1 MVIALTIVLAFFAMS
16 GLNGTSV
23 LERPRQDPAESDLAA
38 HSNYPSTHS
47 EPTDR
52 TVSTEIDGT
61 PDNQH
66 NPSPNVLT
74 VIVEPRDNLA
84 TIFKREGISAK
95 ELQSILES
103 GPLAQRLKHI
113 YPGQTLMLERGED
126 GALMRL
132 TYSPTPM
139 ESLVFVRRGSS
150 FDVKQIARRPEIQLK
165 VMHGLI
171 DHSLFVAS
179 QRIGLDDETTMRL
192 AQIFQWD
199 IDFVLDIRQ
208 GDAFDIVVEKLY
220 LKGDFVGYGNIL
232 AARFVNQS
240 NSYLAIRYVDREGTT
255 GYFTPNGES
264 MKKAF
269 LRAPLEFTRIS
280 SNFNMKRVHPLW
292 NRTMPHRGIDYVAP
306 VGTPVLAAGAG
317 QVRTTSYTKANGNY
331 VVIGH
336 GSEFETKYLH
346 LSKFSPGTTR
356 GKRVTQGDVIGFVGS
371 TGWATGPHL
380 HYEFLVNGKHRN
392 PRTVSLPKSDPINK
406 REIERFQSHVQPTLA
421 LLSSSKS
428 PNVRTVATD

>member
-1 MVIALTIVLAFFAMS
+1 
-16 GLNGTSV
+16 
-23 LERPRQDPAESDLAA
+23 
-38 HSNYPSTHS
+38 
-47 EPTDR
+47 
-52 TVSTEIDGT
+52 
-61 PDNQH
+61 
-66 NPSPNVLT
+66 
-74 VIVEPRDNLA
+74 
-84 TIFKREGISAK
+84 
-95 ELQSILES
+95 
-103 GPLAQRLKHI
+103 
-113 YPGQTLMLERGED
+113 
-126 GALMRL
+126 
-132 TYSPTPM
+132 
-139 ESLVFVRRGSS
+139 
-150 FDVKQIARRPEIQLK
+150 
-165 VMHGLI
+165 
-171 DHSLFVAS
+171 
-179 QRIGLDDETTMRL
+179 
-192 AQIFQWD
+192 
-199 IDFVLDIRQ
+199 
-208 GDAFDIVVEKLY
+208 
-220 LKGDFVGYGNIL
+220 
-232 AARFVNQS
+232 
-240 NSYLAIRYVDREGTT
+240 
-255 GYFTPNGES
+255 
-264 MKKAF
+264 
-269 LRAPLEFTRIS
+269 
-280 SNFNMKRVHPLW
+280 MKRVHPLW